1 MGRADQN
8 AATVRNASRIVRRMA
23 SSRAKVHDVFA
34 SFLPVRDIGEG
45 QPSGSRSPAN
55 VKPETRS
62 RIRASRSSA
71 VESLDALSG
80 FEDLLSE
87 FRLGQVR
94 RSRPTTP
101 VGAVRPAERTVWRS
115 T

>member
-55 VKPETRS
+55 VKPESRS

-71 VESLDALSG
+71 VSYWTRCCSLRTACRSSG
-80 FEDLLSE
+80 SVRSATS
-87 FRLGQVR
+87 RL
-94 RSRPTTP
+94 TTP